1 MSIVLEKCSACDGS
15 GWETFSFTDTPFHGG
30 RLSCWNCAGSGEVAV
45 MLSVTELGDDIFRL
59 REERA

>member
-30 RLSCWNCAGSGEVAV
+30 RCPAGIARGRVRS
-45 MLSVTELGDDIFRL
+45 R
-59 REERA
+59 